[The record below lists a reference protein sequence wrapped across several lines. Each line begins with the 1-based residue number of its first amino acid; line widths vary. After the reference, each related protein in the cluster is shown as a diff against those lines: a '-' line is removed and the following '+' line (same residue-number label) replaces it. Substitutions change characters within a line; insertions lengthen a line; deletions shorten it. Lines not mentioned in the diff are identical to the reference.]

1 MLAATRSA
9 MEKLA
14 NLAQFQKH
22 QNIVLAGFDPVSAGG
37 FTQVPNCV
45 LNNKELSFAA
55 KVIYAKL
62 LSYAWHNERVYPGQV
77 RMGEE
82 IGTSQPTIARAIQE
96 MEEHGL
102 LTITRRGQ
110 GQTNIYTLHHTVK
123 AKAKKLQPSRKRG

>member
-1 MLAATRSA
+1 

-14 NLAQFQKH
+14 NIAHFQQH

-45 LNNKELSFAA
+45 LNHKDLSFAA

-62 LSYAWHNERVYPGQV
+62 LSYAWHNDRVYPGQV

-96 MEEHGL
+96 LETLGL

-110 GQTNIYTLHHTVK
+110 GQTNIYTLQHTVK
-123 AKAKKLQPSRKRG
+123 PKAKKLVLPKKRS

>member
-1 MLAATRSA
+1 
-9 MEKLA
+9 MEKLS
-14 NLAQFQKH
+14 NIGHFQTH

-45 LNNKELSFAA
+45 LNHKDLSFAA

-62 LSYAWHNERVYPGQV
+62 LSYAWHNDRVYPGQV

-123 AKAKKLQPSRKRG
+123 PKAKKYMPSKKRG